1 MEIGASGQNGEL
13 VQRTG
18 HVDEAKKHAQ
28 EVATILLL
36 LMGGETA
43 LAVVLKLKVLFIP
56 YSIAHSFIILSSS
69 WEWEIGKSNSNS

>member
-1 MEIGASGQNGEL
+1 MKKLMEIGASGQNGEP

-43 LAVVLKLKVLFIP
+43 LAVVLKFKVLFIQ
-56 YSIAHSFIILSSS
+56 LD
-69 WEWEIGKSNSNS
+69 